1 MEDTNLLF
9 DFVPVTT
16 HHACYIDSLAYML
29 LDFLLWSAVFAVSE
43 ERGTCW
49 ACWLVICRIW
59 TSSRVSYVCAFQLFW
74 VLVFW
79 NLSRVLKSL
88 EVTCRCQETLAAS
101 SGLCAKCQTQVK
113 GRPTPGQVN
122 DRTINTRKAWLCS
135 REQCLSTSANQIDYL
150 EGNTCYCEA
159 MIVNRVE
166 HISIPGKL
174 SSLARVCGS

>member
-1 MEDTNLLF
+1 MLGMLACDLQDLDIITSLVCLC
-9 DFVPVTT
+9 VPTILG
-16 HHACYIDSLAYML
+16 AC
-29 LDFLLWSAVFAVSE
+29 V
-43 ERGTCW
+43 
-49 ACWLVICRIW
+49 
-59 TSSRVSYVCAFQLFW
+59 
-74 VLVFW
+74 W

-150 EGNTCYCEA
+150 EGNTCYCKA

-166 HISIPGKL
+166 HISIPGKS